1 MIYIF
6 FSMMVLI
13 GAFFITEIIDM
24 FRGRKWGE
32 NP

>member
-6 FSMMVLI
+6 TIMVILI
-13 GAFFITEIIDM
+13 TVFFITEIVEVM
-24 FRGRKWGE
+24 KGRKWGE